1 MSKPAQITLVTQ
13 VAPAIYQVR
22 LPLPF
27 ALNSVNCYL
36 LADEQGWTILDT
48 GLGTSLGRAGWQE
61 AFQSLGIA
69 PQDVR
74 QIVLTH
80 GHPDH
85 YGMSGWLQQR
95 SPQAPVLMTRETDW
109 FSRYVWREPTRWQ
122 GEMRAYLTRSGL
134 PPEMEAKILA
144 DMAVMRQRVQPP
156 PEQVILLEPGQ
167 ILAMGGRRFRAI
179 KAEGHSDDQMI
190 FHDPESRLLLAGDQV
205 LMRITPNIGLWPGTR
220 PQPLARYLASLQELA
235 RLEVDLA
242 LPGHGRLIQDLAGR
256 IQELEEHHRRRLA
269 EMFQAVAPEG
279 SSAYQVSRRVFPYE
293 NFSTHEIRFAVA
305 ETLAHLEHLLAA
317 GVLERRTE
325 AGRWIYRSA

>member
-1 MSKPAQITLVTQ
+1 MSKPVQTALVTS
-13 VAPAIYQVR
+13 VAQAIYQVR

-36 LADEQGWTILDT
+36 LADEAGWTILDT
-48 GLGTSLGRAGWQE
+48 GLGTSLGQAGWQE
-61 AFQSLGIA
+61 AFQSLGIR

-95 SPQAPVLMTRETDW
+95 SPQAPVLMAPETDW
-109 FSRYVWREPTRWQ
+109 FSRYVWRDPTQWQ
-122 GEMRAYLTRSGL
+122 GEMRDYLAGSGL
-134 PPEMEAKILA
+134 PPEMEEKILG
-144 DMAVMRQRVQPP
+144 DMAVMRARVQPP
-156 PEQVILLEPGQ
+156 PERVILLEPGQ
-167 ILAMGGRRFRAI
+167 ILEMGGRRFRAI
-179 KAEGHSDDQMI
+179 KAEGHSDDQVI
-190 FHDPESRLLLAGDQV
+190 FYDPEERLLLAGDQV

-235 RLEVDLA
+235 QLEVTLA

-256 IQELEEHHRRRLA
+256 IQELEAHHQQRLA

-279 SSAYQVSRRVFPYE
+279 SNAYQVSRRVFAYD

-305 ETLAHLEHLLAA
+305 ETLAHLEHLVAKGALT
-317 GVLERRTE
+317 RKTE
-325 AGRWIYRSA
+325 DGRWIYRPT